1 MLIINVLCLMATCFV
16 VGYFIGKGKVEIVKQ
31 VKLDTE
37 TKERIDKQLKEQ
49 EQAIQ
54 TYNDMCNALNYQ

>member
-1 MLIINVLCLMATCFV
+1 MATCFV
-16 VGYFIGKGKVEIVKQ
+16 MGYFIGKGKVEIVKQ
-31 VKLDTE
+31 VKLDAE
-37 TKERIDKQLKEQ
+37 TKELIDKQLKEQ